1 MGRKGNMWIYSKQ
14 SESVSDRVNNRE
26 ISCAGEKRHIS
37 SFKRL
42 AGNIKSKSHKGR
54 NGEKL
59 AAGGWRKDGL
69 VEMRMLI
76 IKTLAEN
83 ATVEAQKGVQLWA
96 TVPIMRAHIQHI
108 VLGCCFSFGVNAMIY
123 IDSHD

>member
-26 ISCAGEKRHIS
+26 ISCAGEKRQIS

-76 IKTLAEN
+76 IKTLTEN
-83 ATVEAQKGVQLWA
+83 ATLGAQKGVQLWA

-108 VLGCCFSFGVNAMIY
+108 VLGCCFLFWCKCN
-123 IDSHD
+123 DLH

>member
-26 ISCAGEKRHIS
+26 ISCAGEKRQIS

-59 AAGGWRKDGL
+59 AARGWRKDGL

-83 ATVEAQKGVQLWA
+83 ATLEAQKGVQLWA
-96 TVPIMRAHIQHI
+96 TVPIMTAHIQHI
-108 VLGCCFSFGVNAMIY
+108 VLGCFFLFWCKCN
-123 IDSHD
+123 DLH

>member
-1 MGRKGNMWIYSKQ
+1 MGRKGNMWICSKQ

-26 ISCAGEKRHIS
+26 ISCAGEKRQIS

-42 AGNIKSKSHKGR
+42 AGNIKSKSYKGR

-83 ATVEAQKGVQLWA
+83 ATLEAQSSALNYCSHNEGTHSTYRFRML
-96 TVPIMRAHIQHI
+96 
-108 VLGCCFSFGVNAMIY
+108 FSLLV
-123 IDSHD
+123 